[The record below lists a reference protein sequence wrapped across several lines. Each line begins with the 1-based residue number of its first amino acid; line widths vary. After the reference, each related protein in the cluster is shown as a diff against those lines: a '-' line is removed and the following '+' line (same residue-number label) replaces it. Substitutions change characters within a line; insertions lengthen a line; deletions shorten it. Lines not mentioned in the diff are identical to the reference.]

1 MPYLETI
8 RRAFVSYSRQ
18 DQTFVATLASDLRKS
33 AFELWVDFEG
43 LEPGTPDWERAV
55 REAIEESFAFLLIAS
70 PDSRRSSYVRSELLL
85 AQAKEIPI
93 YAIWAAGE
101 SWIDSV
107 PMNLAHMQYL
117 DFRGDAYADSLRVL
131 IGELSGFDAAIPKH
145 FIYRSFF
152 EKAWWEFGGSKVL
165 RKEPVRGAMMITL
178 SQQDSLDA
186 LFVRPNAFKTAAHLL
201 DEIYINY
208 LAYRYPPF
216 SYGREWHLRRSLG
229 RPTQIAVDW
238 RLLHGQ
244 LESKRSLIT
253 LMNGSPETYGL
264 VVDSYWN
271 IAHGM
276 PSETTVLAAYDRW
289 LIETMLQNNKAAH
302 YLMGYMEVVDAAKFI
317 QTKREFIAVVTD
329 FYIYGCPKA
338 FVNKLFIQT
347 EDCPAEVKERWTY

>member
-18 DQTFVATLASDLRKS
+18 DHTFVATLANDLRKS

-85 AQAKEIPI
+85 AQAKGIPI

-107 PMNLAHMQYL
+107 PLNLAHIQYL
-117 DFRGDAYADSLRVL
+117 DFRGGAYADSLRVL
-131 IGELSGFDAAIPKH
+131 MRELSGFGAAIPKH

-152 EKAWWEFGGSKVL
+152 KKAWWDFGGSKVL
-165 RKEPVRGAMMITL
+165 QKEPVRGAMMIWL
-178 SQQDSLDA
+178 NQQDSLDA

-208 LAYRYPPF
+208 LAYSYPPF
-216 SYGREWHLRRSLG
+216 SYGRAWHLRPRFRCDNG
-229 RPTQIAVDW
+229 ATQIAVDW
-238 RLLHGQ
+238 RLLHGHV
-244 LESKRSLIT
+244 ESKRSPIT

-264 VVDSYWN
+264 VVDSYWD
-271 IAHGM
+271 IADGI
-276 PSETTVLAAYDRW
+276 PSDATILAAYDRW
-289 LIETMLQNNKAAH
+289 LIETML
-302 YLMGYMEVVDAAKFI
+302 EI
-317 QTKREFIAVVTD
+317 
-329 FYIYGCPKA
+329 
-338 FVNKLFIQT
+338 
-347 EDCPAEVKERWTY
+347 